1 MDACMHLL
9 NDYIPYLMLKDYNMS
24 DNKHLDT
31 VGSRI
36 TNIHLYTS
44 SIKSWANI
52 EAMGIKPL
60 DPKVPRISPHIVYLY
75 TK

>member
-9 NDYIPYLMLKDYNMS
+9 NGSIPYLMLKEYDMS

-31 VGSRI
+31 VGSHI
-36 TNIHLYTS
+36 TNIHLYAT
-44 SIKSWANI
+44 SIKSRANI
-52 EAMGIKPL
+52 DAMGIKPL
-60 DPKVPRISPHIVYLY
+60 DPKVPRNLPYIVYLY